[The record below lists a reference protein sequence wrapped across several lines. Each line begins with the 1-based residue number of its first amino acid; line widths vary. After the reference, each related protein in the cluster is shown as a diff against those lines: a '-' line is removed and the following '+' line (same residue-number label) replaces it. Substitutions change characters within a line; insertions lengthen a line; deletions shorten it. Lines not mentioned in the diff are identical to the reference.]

1 MAMHNSIIR
10 RSLAVMVF
18 HVAGHGFNY
27 LLLATTNRML
37 APELFGLFYLSIS
50 LINVL
55 GTPGLVLAMSL
66 AQRFAGL
73 SLAKGS
79 DAVIHDL
86 NRTLLFYV
94 KWGGAAALVGAVAL
108 AVAGRFLGVESFAI
122 VILIPAVAYAEVMFE
137 IIRACLQGL
146 QRFTWFGV
154 SWVIRCIA
162 QYAFA
167 VAALYL
173 FHSVWAGL
181 SGFLIATA
189 LMNLGVR
196 SILPARPSG
205 PVGGQ
210 GRDDAQL
217 PWGAALLP
225 QVSAYGLFTL
235 LANLDV
241 LLGYL
246 LLSHEQLGVY
256 AASSILPKAI
266 VTVTLP
272 VAQVL
277 LPVVAVRYQAGESA
291 RLAIVKAVTT
301 VFVLSSCGA
310 LVLWL
315 GSDLACGSR
324 FGIRFCEP
332 PLMALLAAAAVPL
345 AVMRV
350 LVVTSLALKFT
361 RRAMLQVWAVGLMV
375 VLSLFA
381 TQGDLYRLA
390 VIYLVVC
397 AGTMFVYFGIELWS
411 RPRLARFWVQTPT

>member
-1 MAMHNSIIR
+1 MTMRQSIVR

-18 HVAGHGFNY
+18 YVAGHGFNY

-37 APELFGLFYLSIS
+37 EPELFGLFYLSIS

-73 SLAKGS
+73 SSAAGS

-86 NRTLLFYV
+86 NRVLLFYV
-94 KWGGAAALVGAVAL
+94 KWGSAAALAGAAAL

-146 QRFTWFGV
+146 QRFTWFGM
-154 SWVIRCIA
+154 SWVIRCVA
-162 QYAFA
+162 QYTFA

-173 FHSVWAGL
+173 FDSVLSGL
-181 SGFLIATA
+181 SGFLVATV
-189 LMNLGVR
+189 LVNLGVR
-196 SILPARPSG
+196 SILPARPSA
-205 PVGGQ
+205 PVGDK
-210 GRDDAQL
+210 GRDGQL
-217 PWGAALLP
+217 PWRTEILP

-241 LLGYL
+241 LLGYI

-277 LPVVAVRYQAGESA
+277 LPVVAVRYQAGESS
-291 RLAIVKAVTT
+291 RWAIVKAVMT
-301 VFVLSSCGA
+301 VFVLGSCGA
-310 LVLWL
+310 LVLWF
-315 GSDLACGSR
+315 GSDLACSSR

-332 PLMALLAAAAVPL
+332 GLMALLAAAAVPL

-361 RRAMLQVWAVGLMV
+361 RRTMLQAWAIGLMV
-375 VLSLFA
+375 AISLLA
-381 TQGDLYRLA
+381 TQDDLYRLA
-390 VIYLVVC
+390 TIYLVIC
-397 AGTMFVYFGIELWS
+397 AGTMFMYFGIELWS
-411 RPRLARFWVQTPT
+411 RPRLARFWLETPTG